1 MALLPF
7 RLPDIGEG
15 IAEAEVVEWHAA
27 VGDTVAE
34 GQVIVSVMTDK
45 ATVEMEAPAAGT
57 LIEQGAAAGSMLA
70 IGATLFVLDVADEDI
85 PATPD
90 AAAADLAPL
99 VATPAPVAPMAP
111 VAAQPTRPADR
122 PPAARMERPNR
133 QVLAAP
139 AVRHRARQLGID
151 LSSVPAVGERVSHED
166 LDRFILSRQPAAAPV
181 EPLDTP
187 GTTIPVTGLRR
198 QIARRMEEAKRH
210 IPHFT
215 YVDELDVT
223 ALEMLRERRSAQ
235 YGQRLSVLHF
245 LIAAMCQAL
254 RAFPMLNAHYD
265 DSKDVITQFD
275 TIDLGIATQ
284 TEKGLLVPVLRHA
297 QNLDVEGIAH
307 AVEDLANRT
316 RNGEV
321 TREDLRGSTI
331 TVTSLGKL
339 GGIAA
344 TPIINRPEVA
354 IVAPNR
360 IIERLVPC
368 PGGPEVRKLMNM
380 SISCDHRVIDGF
392 IAASFIQEIKRI
404 LENPE
409 ELECS

>member
-1 MALLPF
+1 MARLPF

-27 VGDTVAE
+27 VGDAVPE

-45 ATVEMEAPAAGT
+45 ATVEMEAPAAGI
-57 LIEQGAAAGSMLA
+57 LIEQGAAAGTMLA
-70 IGATLFVLDVADEDI
+70 IGATLFVLDVAEDDI
-85 PATPD
+85 PAAPD
-90 AAAADLAPL
+90 APFADPAPPPI
-99 VATPAPVAPMAP
+99 TPAPIASAPTVTPEPARP
-111 VAAQPTRPADR
+111 VDRLPATRTDHVG
-122 PPAARMERPNR
+122 R
-133 QVLAAP
+133 QVLASP
-139 AVRHRARQLGID
+139 AVRRRAAELGID
-151 LSSVPAVGERVSHED
+151 LSSVPAAGERISHQD
-166 LDRFILSRQPAAAPV
+166 LDRFIIARHPTASPL

-187 GTTIPVTGLRR
+187 GIAIPVTGLRR

-223 ALEMLRERRSAQ
+223 ALEMLREKRSAQ
-235 YGQRLSVLHF
+235 YGQRLSFLHF
-245 LIAAMCQAL
+245 LIAALCQAL
-254 RAFPMLNAHYD
+254 REFPMLNAHYD
-265 DSKDVITQFD
+265 DASDIITQFD
-275 TIDLGIATQ
+275 RVDVGIATH
-284 TEKGLLVPVLRHA
+284 TEKGLLVPVLRNA
-297 QNLDVEGIAH
+297 QNLDIEEIAR
-307 AVEDLANRT
+307 AVEDLAHRT
-316 RNGEV
+316 RNGDM

-360 IIERLVPC
+360 IIERVVPG
-368 PGGPEVRKLMNM
+368 PGGPEVRKIMNM

-404 LENPE
+404 LEEPE
-409 ELECS
+409 ELERS